1 VQAAALYDLK
11 VIKRT
16 GCFSCF
22 SCSAIAAKAALADDA
37 LSYNYLMIQ
46 AFST

>member
-11 VIKRT
+11 LIKRI

-22 SCSAIAAKAALADDA
+22 SCSAIAAKADAA